1 MVRLHVHRRPA
12 VPFGQGE
19 DSWAGPPDLACTFG
33 HGDNQDQPR
42 CCAAGPTTSA
52 TPVCK
57 HTLSWLRYFVN
68 WRLSRWLR
76 KKTPLEVREAGFS
89 PMRRLEDPGDGSRT
103 AHRPLLLCS
112 AVQGEGFGSP
122 TSATYIKHAHLPRH
136 RALATTTVSMGR
148 GSLSISFEDRQQV
161 VSIP

>member
-89 PMRRLEDPGDGSRT
+89 PICAGSKTPATAAGPPTDRSSCAQRSRVRAS
-103 AHRPLLLCS
+103 AHRHLRRISSTL
-112 AVQGEGFGSP
+112 
-122 TSATYIKHAHLPRH
+122 TYHDTELERRQRFQWVGVACRYRSRI
-136 RALATTTVSMGR
+136 VSR
-148 GSLSISFEDRQQV
+148 
-161 VSIP
+161 